1 MSNIIAVIW
10 DCDKTLIDGYMQD
23 PIFKDFGIDGS
34 DFWNE
39 MNAEKQKIKDSGV
52 RVNDDIFAINYII
65 KCARS
70 GRFKGLNNQ
79 RLSEYGKK
87 QKFYPGIP
95 EFLEITKKMVSENDD
110 YASHGISLEH
120 YVISTGFA
128 QIIRGSSLVP
138 SLSGIWG
145 CEVLDEEISGDSVM
159 SELVYT
165 IDNTSKTRALYEI
178 NKGTDKID
186 GVEVNS
192 AISSE
197 LRRVRFENMI
207 YIADGPSDIPA
218 FSLLKEKGGSTFAI
232 YPKGDMEALKQVE
245 RLRYDGRVDMYAE
258 ADYTESSTANMWIK
272 NKVNQI
278 AEGILKAEKDK
289 ILSSV
294 SEAPKHLT

>member
-23 PIFKDFGIDGS
+23 PIFKDYGIDGS
-34 DFWNE
+34 DFWKE
-39 MNAEKQKIKDSGV
+39 MNAEKQRIKDSGV
-52 RVNDDIFAINYII
+52 RVNDDIFAVNYII

-70 GRFKGLNNQ
+70 GRFKGLNNKS
-79 RLSEYGKK
+79 LLEYGKK

-95 EFLEITKKMVSENDD
+95 EFFESTKKLVSENAE
-110 YASHGISLEH
+110 YAAQGISVEH

-128 QIIRGSSLVP
+128 EIIRGSVLFP
-138 SLSGIWG
+138 YLSGMWG
-145 CEVLDEEISGDSVM
+145 CEVLDDEGVM
-159 SELVYT
+159 SELIYT

-192 AISSE
+192 AISRE

-218 FSLLKEKGGSTFAI
+218 FSMLQEKGGSTFAI
-232 YPKGDMEALKQVE
+232 YPKGDMAALKQVE
-245 RLRYDGRVDMYAE
+245 QLRHDGRVDMYAE
-258 ADYTESSTANMWIK
+258 ADYTENSTANMWIK
-272 NKVNQI
+272 NKIINI
-278 AEGILKAEKDK
+278 ADGILKAEKEK
-289 ILSSV
+289 ILSCV